1 MEKRSDFEEGCM
13 GKLQTGKTG
22 SEKKPQSKGGSKKSS
37 LTVFII
43 IIVIILI
50 FVTASIVIFMLNIG
64 NLRDSVLAVISPETA
79 VEEEISEQQRLEAQ
93 IRDEIIR
100 LSAVEDELEKRESEL
115 NVRENELNLKEEE
128 INRIMQENI
137 VVQERLSPQ
146 LESLMSITE
155 IYSNM
160 ESEQAA
166 LILSAMESDEQIIL
180 IIKNMDNE
188 KSGEILGLMEA
199 ERAAGLIERMMLQ
212 E

>member
-1 MEKRSDFEEGCM
+1 M
-13 GKLQTGKTG
+13 GKLQSSKAG
-22 SEKKPQSKGGSKKSS
+22 SEKKPQIKGVSKKSGS
-37 LTVFII
+37 TAFIVV
-43 IIVIILI
+43 IVIILI
-50 FVTASIVIFMLNIG
+50 LVAAGTVVFMLNIG
-64 NLRDSVLAVISPETA
+64 NLRDSVLAVISPET
-79 VEEEISEQQRLEAQ
+79 VIEEEISEQERLEAQ

-100 LSAVEDELEKRESEL
+100 LSTLEDELETRENEL

-146 LESLMSITE
+146 IESLLSITE

-166 LILSAMESDEQIIL
+166 LILSAMESNEQIIL
-180 IIKNMDNE
+180 IIKNMDKE
-188 KSGEILGLMEA
+188 KSGEILGLMEP